1 MKTLDFQ
8 VLEEQE
14 VSKEVPA
21 LSAECL
27 FEKEYREL
35 RKQPLNSMLP
45 GCYLAVNFWRNLSNG
60 NYSGLSVGMS
70 GYDFFHPDHIV
81 PTAEL
86 ISTFMKFADHG
97 CSWKRMLLWFRYSSS
112 TTGLA
117 MQAFRLVMF
126 WAASAFSREA

>member
-21 LSAECL
+21 LRAECL

-35 RKQPLNSMLP
+35 RMQPLNSMLS

-60 NYSGLSVGMS
+60 NYIGLSVGMS

-86 ISTFMKFADHG
+86 ISTFMEFADHG
-97 CSWKRMLLWFRYSSS
+97 VAKMFVEANAVMVQVFVIHNR
-112 TTGLA
+112 TGDA
-117 MQAFRLVMF
+117 GI
-126 WAASAFSREA
+126 

>member
-97 CSWKRMLLWFRYSSS
+97 VAKMFVE
-112 TTGLA
+112 A
-117 MQAFRLVMF
+117 DAVMVQVF
-126 WAASAFSREA
+126 VIHNRAGDAGI